1 MRISL
6 VRELSLTILYT
17 GSYSPNHD
25 ISPKDARLH
34 GGVDPSQFV
43 DGYLEQDRG

>member
-1 MRISL
+1 MSL
-6 VRELSLTILYT
+6 IREVSLTILHT

-25 ISPKDARLH
+25 IRAKDARLH

-43 DGYLEQDRG
+43 DTKNKTGDES